1 MIIDIK
7 EKNSDKNM
15 HIHIPRFCISI
26 GAFILPLALRS
37 GNAHIRK
44 SGEKIHVKSM
54 NKEQVRAIKK
64 GIKYLNKYY
73 KGLVLVDIQSNDGE
87 NVKIVI

>member
-1 MIIDIK
+1 
-7 EKNSDKNM
+7 M

-26 GAFILPLALRS
+26 GTFILLLAIRT
-37 GNAHIRK
+37 GNIRICNNGKK
-44 SGEKIHVKSM
+44 SHVKSM
-54 NKEQVRAIKK
+54 NKEQVRVIKK

-73 KGLVLVDIQSNDGE
+73 KGLVFVDIQSNGGD